1 MACCAGADGCP
12 MHAAGHDQGVPE
24 AVTQSDADRCC
35 GAAEQD
41 NASSSSVTLALGVS
55 IAPVASPVPLMVPA
69 TAVQPDAW
77 RRRLPL
83 PGSPPAQHLLLSV
96 LIV

>member
-1 MACCAGADGCP
+1 
-12 MHAAGHDQGVPE
+12 MHASGHDSGAPE
-24 AVTQSDADRCC
+24 AVTQADADRCC

-41 NASSSSVTLALGVS
+41 DASSSSVMLTFGVS

-69 TAVQPDAW
+69 TAPQPDAW

-83 PGSPPAQHLLLSV
+83 PGSPPAPHLLLSV